1 MSRSGTEDELYSSH
15 PAGDSDDVDSPVLG
29 RWTEVDGRHMQR
41 KKSELGLYHLAA
53 LSPPSPLSPERAAM
67 LNRPRAPTPSTV
79 PTAQDDWNSECDP
92 QSPGV
97 SPSAGYIVNPPPSM
111 LTPPPVVSSQALS
124 ALGYTAYSYSH
135 DEEGSLSD
143 SGYSH
148 SSHPSTSTTTLPDP
162 SQFPDPY
169 PYARPSRWHLGS
181 ATPALSSAD
190 SSSASTRSSAYT
202 GSAKSGDYG
211 HVHVALGGEDEPGR
225 GVGVGITTDDVVQ
238 LLSQE
243 SGTSSSASQGRTP
256 IDQGRWSDF
265 YANSMR
271 SRSSSLANGRAEA
284 SQDKPLPI
292 LRATPSFDMGW
303 QRPDERD
310 EAALNSEDDLDD
322 DPSFDDD
329 EEVVDDEDS
338 ADEPTS
344 AAIMAEEGRGVIVK
358 GDNTKRLQVHPDTT
372 HLLIGSSTTPNH
384 VPEFLLSTLPQISS
398 SLLALDISANFL
410 SALPPS
416 LSACVNLEELN
427 IAYNPL
433 RALPMFLATL
443 TNLRVLIV
451 DSTGISTLPD
461 SLTSLE
467 RLHTLS
473 IRRNKLHSLP
483 SWLCELTALETLLVD
498 GNPFQGPWKALME
511 PLLSRSPL
519 SPMSPGYQPSTPML
533 PLPSAGIQS
542 TTTATTDYGD
552 TEEPSPPVDRNSHE
566 EEDLTVTSPR
576 APPYLA
582 RSVTAPAPHT
592 GGQLP
597 SPGLSRTRTT
607 PNRAYYEKNR
617 TNSKGPKSMFSEA
630 GPSDFGRAAVGSE
643 KEVRRM
649 KSAGE
654 LRRNNAG
661 VLKGPAASASSSPQ
675 RGALA
680 DYAGSASSSNLLNM
694 GSSANDNQAIPRRF
708 ASLGV
713 ASGGMS
719 PTVSSRSRRTVDST
733 IWDSPPEE
741 ETPSVQPTPPLPSKV
756 IFPQEGAYP
765 MEQALARSR
774 SKDDKDKGS
783 RWGFL
788 KKMSMGKMRTEHPPL
803 PSRTSLHQSQTPHPL
818 PSRPPPPPKQVASVP
833 LLDVRIST
841 TGTLLQESEQPVEEP
856 VGPSLSRKHSHDL
869 LKLTASPLDQLKKMS
884 NEAAKQAPA
893 MPSNNLLVPTA
904 PTSRS
909 NKRRSFLPID
919 VSPIPIPAASQFVP
933 GLTATNSAED
943 LVEAP
948 ALGTS
953 SPAPSSSVQPSPIQI
968 GSYNEIQ
975 RREEERAREA
985 RVRALRSVMSYL
997 RDMHD
1002 LSRSQSQTMS
1012 MYGMAS
1018 PDSHSSGTRSRRPTM
1033 VDNGRL
1039 PSESSVASIASG
1051 GSSASRPESVNL
1063 RSTEG
1068 RIGMRSGNTTQTNS
1082 VATTDSTGSKDG
1094 EERKYKDDKA
1104 KRARVIREIV
1114 ETERTYVKGLQELV
1128 DIYIKPAS
1136 VPVNGLGQNKDTVV
1150 PAQERKIVF
1159 SGLEALFYFHRES
1172 FLPALERASAPL
1184 LAPGQGAQADA
1195 DGQLSLS
1202 VARDVANTFVS
1213 HAAFMK
1219 MYSTYINN
1227 FDNSV
1232 QRIKMWTSDK
1242 SGNTTP
1248 AQTLSPSSSSAQLV
1262 GLGLAMSA
1270 GIGNAPAPESANF
1283 ASSASLTSSQRK
1295 RIKAYL
1301 KRCRM
1306 NPRHSQLNLEGYLL
1320 LPVQRI
1326 PRYRLLLEE
1335 LLRSSPPMYEYIED
1349 PIERALAEIASLAT
1363 NMNEGKR
1370 EAESRRRLVQ
1380 WQSRIR
1386 GKFPSPLVQPHRRLI
1401 MDGPLQLTRVVRKA
1415 TVSFEV
1421 INAQGDVSSV
1431 EVECLSPELTPRALM
1446 GILCNDLLVLC
1457 RDPSDGQDP
1466 NSSVDLWAVLRMQT
1480 LPQPASIVH
1489 GNTLR
1494 IVDNKAILYFDAP
1507 STSDALTWYRAINLH
1522 IPASKI

>member
-1 MSRSGTEDELYSSH
+1 
-15 PAGDSDDVDSPVLG
+15 
-29 RWTEVDGRHMQR
+29 
-41 KKSELGLYHLAA
+41 
-53 LSPPSPLSPERAAM
+53 
-67 LNRPRAPTPSTV
+67 
-79 PTAQDDWNSECDP
+79 
-92 QSPGV
+92 
-97 SPSAGYIVNPPPSM
+97 M
-111 LTPPPVVSSQALS
+111 LTPPPVISSQSLS
-124 ALGYTAYSYSH
+124 ALGYTAYSSNNN
-135 DEEGSLSD
+135 DEEGALSD
-143 SGYSH
+143 SGYSQ
-148 SSHPSTSTTTLPDP
+148 SSHPSTSATTLPDP

-169 PYARPSRWHLGS
+169 PYRPSRWHLGS

-211 HVHVALGGEDEPGR
+211 HVHVALGGEEESAR
-225 GVGVGITTDDVVQ
+225 GVGVGITTDAVVQ

-243 SGTSSSASQGRTP
+243 SGASSSAPQGRTP

-265 YANSMR
+265 YANSIR
-271 SRSSSLANGRAEA
+271 SRSSSLANGRPEP
-284 SQDKPLPI
+284 SHDKPLPP

-310 EAALNSEDDLDD
+310 EAGLGSDDDLDD

-329 EEVVDDEDS
+329 EEAEEEEEEVP
-338 ADEPTS
+338 DEPTS
-344 AAIMAEEGRGVIVK
+344 AALMAEDGRGVIVK
-358 GDNTKRLQVHPDTT
+358 GDDTPIVRLQVHPDTT
-372 HLLIGSSTTPNH
+372 HLLIGSSNTPNA
-384 VPEFLLSTLPQISS
+384 VPAFLANALPQISS

-410 SALPPS
+410 GALSPA

-433 RALPMFLATL
+433 RALPIFLSTL
-443 TNLRVLIV
+443 VNLRVLIA
-451 DSTGISTLPD
+451 DSTGIGTLPE
-461 SLTSLE
+461 SFSSLE

-473 IRRNKLHSLP
+473 VRRNKMYSLP

-519 SPMSPGYQPSTPML
+519 SPGVPPSTPMF
-533 PLPSAGIQS
+533 PLPSAGILS
-542 TTTATTDYGD
+542 TRTTTTDGGD
-552 TEEPSPPVDRNSHE
+552 SEEQSPPLDRDNHE

-576 APPYLA
+576 APSHLA
-582 RSVTAPAPHT
+582 RSITAPAQ
-592 GGQLP
+592 GSAVQLP

-607 PNRAYYEKNR
+607 PNRAYYDKSR
-617 TNSKGPKSMFSEA
+617 TSSKGPKSMFSEA
-630 GPSDFGRAAVGSE
+630 GPSDYSRATAEAE

-654 LRRNNAG
+654 LRRNNGGA
-661 VLKGPAASASSSPQ
+661 LRAPSASASSSPQ
-675 RGALA
+675 RVALG
-680 DYAGSASSSNLLNM
+680 DYVGSGSASSSNLLSM
-694 GSSANDNQAIPRRF
+694 GSPTADSGAIPRRF

-713 ASGGMS
+713 ASGAMS
-719 PTVSSRSRRTVDST
+719 PTTSSRSRRTVDSS
-733 IWDSPPEE
+733 IWDSPTEE
-741 ETPSVQPTPPLPSKV
+741 ETGVEPVPPLPNRIV
-756 IFPQEGAYP
+756 FPQEGAYP
-765 MEQALARSR
+765 MDHALPPRPR
-774 SKDDKDKGS
+774 PKDDKDKSS

-788 KKMSMGKMRTEHPPL
+788 KKMSMGKMRTDQPP
-803 PSRTSLHQSQTPHPL
+803 PPTRSSLHQSQVPHQQSPY
-818 PSRPPPPPKQVASVP
+818 PSRPLPPKQVASVP

-841 TGTLLQESEQPVEEP
+841 TGTLLQHEQQSAEEMP
-856 VGPSLSRKHSHDL
+856 IAPSISRKQSNDL
-869 LKLTASPLDQLKKMS
+869 LKMTVSPLDQLKKMS
-884 NEAAKQAPA
+884 ADAAKQPA
-893 MPSNNLLVPTA
+893 ASNNLLVPAA
-904 PTSRS
+904 PQTTSRA

-919 VSPIPIPAASQFVP
+919 VSPIPIPAAAQFVP
-933 GLTATNSAED
+933 GITATNSSEEAEEGVPPP
-943 LVEAP
+943 LP
-948 ALGTS
+948 
-953 SPAPSSSVQPSPIQI
+953 SPVQPSPVQD
-968 GSYNEIQ
+968 SYEEVQ

-985 RVRALRSVMSYL
+985 RIRALRSVMAYL

-1002 LSRSQSQTMS
+1002 LSRSQTQTLS
-1012 MYGMAS
+1012 MYGIAS
-1018 PDSHSSGTRSRRPTM
+1018 PDSQSSGTRSRRPTM

-1039 PSESSVASIASG
+1039 PSESSLTSLAST
-1051 GSSASRPESVNL
+1051 SSPASRPESVNL

-1068 RIGMRSGNTTQTNS
+1068 RLAMSRSGSTTQTNS
-1082 VATTDSTGSKDG
+1082 VATTDSNGSGGGG

-1104 KRARVIREIV
+1104 KRGRVIREIV

-1128 DIYIKPAS
+1128 DLYIKPAS
-1136 VPVNGLGQNKDTVV
+1136 VLVNGLGGVGQGKDTIV
-1150 PAQERKIVF
+1150 PTQERKIVF
-1159 SGLEALFYFHRES
+1159 GGLEALFYFHRES

-1184 LAPGQGAQADA
+1184 LVPTQGQVSDV
-1195 DGQLSLS
+1195 DGQLSLY

-1232 QRIKMWTSDK
+1232 QRIKMWTSEK
-1242 SGNTTP
+1242 PAASAA
-1248 AQTLSPSSSSAQLV
+1248 AQTLSPSSSNAQLV

-1270 GIGNAPAPESANF
+1270 GIGAAGGPDG
-1283 ASSASLTSSQRK
+1283 SSASNTATLTSSQRK

-1335 LLRSSPPMYEYIED
+1335 LVRSSPPMYEFMDD
-1349 PIERALAEIASLAT
+1349 PIDRALTEIASLAT

-1370 EAESRRRLVQ
+1370 ESESRRRLVQ

-1415 TVSFEV
+1415 TVAFEV
-1421 INAQGDVSSV
+1421 IDAQGDASSV
-1431 EVECLSPELTPRALM
+1431 EVECLSPELTPRSLI

-1466 NSSVDLWAVLRMQT
+1466 HSSVDLWAVLRMQT

-1489 GNTLR
+1489 GTALR
-1494 IVDNKAILYFDAP
+1494 LVDNKAILYFDAP
-1507 STSDALTWYRAINLH
+1507 STSDALTWYRAINLN
-1522 IPASKI
+1522 IPASKT

>member
-1 MSRSGTEDELYSSH
+1 
-15 PAGDSDDVDSPVLG
+15 
-29 RWTEVDGRHMQR
+29 
-41 KKSELGLYHLAA
+41 
-53 LSPPSPLSPERAAM
+53 
-67 LNRPRAPTPSTV
+67 
-79 PTAQDDWNSECDP
+79 
-92 QSPGV
+92 
-97 SPSAGYIVNPPPSM
+97 M
-111 LTPPPVVSSQALS
+111 LTPPPVVSSQSLS
-124 ALGYTAYSYSH
+124 ALGYTAFSSH
-135 DEEGSLSD
+135 NNDEDGTLSD
-143 SGYSH
+143 SGYSN
-148 SSHPSTSTTTLPDP
+148 SSQPSTSATALPDP

-169 PYARPSRWHLGS
+169 PYRPSRWHLGS

-211 HVHVALGGEDEPGR
+211 HVHVALGGEDESGR
-225 GVGVGITTDDVVQ
+225 GVGVGITTDDVVH

-243 SGTSSSASQGRTP
+243 SGASSSASQGRTP

-265 YANSMR
+265 YANGLR
-271 SRSSSLANGRAEA
+271 SRSSSLANGPTEP
-284 SQDKPLPI
+284 SQDKPLPP

-303 QRPDERD
+303 QQPDERD
-310 EAALNSEDDLDD
+310 EVGIGSEDDLDD
-322 DPSFDDD
+322 DPSFDVDV
-329 EEVVDDEDS
+329 EVDDDDT

-344 AAIMAEEGRGVIVK
+344 AAIMAEEGRGVIVR
-358 GDNTKRLQVHPDTT
+358 GNDTPIVRLHVHPDTT
-372 HLLIGSSTTPNH
+372 HLLIGSSRTPDH
-384 VPEFLLSTLPQISS
+384 VPNFLANTLPQISS

-427 IAYNPL
+427 IAHNPL

-443 TNLRVLIV
+443 TNLRVLIA
-451 DSTGISTLPD
+451 DSTGISTLPE
-461 SLTSLE
+461 SLASLE

-473 IRRNKLHSLP
+473 IRRNKMHSLP
-483 SWLCELTALETLLVD
+483 SWLCELTALEMLLVD
-498 GNPFQGPWKALME
+498 GNPFQGPWKALMD

-519 SPMSPGYQPSTPML
+519 SPGYQPSTPMF
-533 PLPSAGIQS
+533 PLPSASIRS
-542 TTTATTDYGD
+542 TMTATTDGD
-552 TEEPSPPVDRNSHE
+552 AEEASFPADRGNQD

-576 APPYLA
+576 APPHLA
-582 RSVTAPAPHT
+582 RSVTAPAPNST
-592 GGQLP
+592 GQHP

-607 PNRAYYEKNR
+607 PNRAYYDKNR

-630 GPSDFGRAAVGSE
+630 GPSELSRAAAESE

-654 LRRNNAG
+654 LRRNNGGGFRA
-661 VLKGPAASASSSPQ
+661 PSASASSSPQ

-680 DYAGSASSSNLLNM
+680 DYVGSASSSNLLSMGN
-694 GSSANDNQAIPRRF
+694 GSSQDVPRRF

-713 ASGGMS
+713 ASGAMS
-719 PTVSSRSRRTVDST
+719 PTTSSRSRRTVDSSL
-733 IWDSPPEE
+733 WDSPTEE
-741 ETPSVQPTPPLPSKV
+741 ETFSPRPQPVPPLPNKV

-765 MEQALARSR
+765 MEHALPARPR
-774 SKDDKDKGS
+774 SKEDKDKGS

-788 KKMSMGKMRTEHPPL
+788 KKMSMGKMRTDQPPL
-803 PSRTSLHQSQTPHPL
+803 PTRSSLHQSQVSQSGYPT
-818 PSRPPPPPKQVASVP
+818 RPPPPKQVASVP

-841 TGTLLQESEQPVEEP
+841 TGTLLHQDEPPVEEMP
-856 VGPSLSRKHSHDL
+856 IAPSLSRKHSHDL
-869 LKLTASPLDQLKKMS
+869 LKMTASPLDQLKKMS
-884 NEAAKQAPA
+884 NEAAKQVPPIA
-893 MPSNNLLVPTA
+893 SNNLLVPGV

-933 GLTATNSAED
+933 GVTATNSSEEAEEPG
-943 LVEAP
+943 L
-948 ALGTS
+948 T
-953 SPAPSSSVQPSPIQI
+953 APSPVQPSPVQPVDT
-968 GSYNEIQ
+968 YEEIQ

-985 RVRALRSVMSYL
+985 RIRALRSVMAYL

-1002 LSRSQSQTMS
+1002 LGRSQTQSQTIS
-1012 MYGMAS
+1012 MYGLAS
-1018 PDSHSSGTRSRRPTM
+1018 PDSQFSGTRSRRPTM

-1051 GSSASRPESVNL
+1051 GSPSSRPDSVNL

-1068 RIGMRSGNTTQTNS
+1068 RVGIRTGSMTQTNS
-1082 VATTDSTGSKDG
+1082 VATTDSTGSAGAD
-1094 EERKYKDDKA
+1094 ERKYKDDKA

-1136 VPVNGLGQNKDTVV
+1136 AVVNGLSGVGQNKDTVL

-1184 LAPGQGAQADA
+1184 LLPREGSQADP
-1195 DGQLSLS
+1195 DGQLSLY

-1232 QRIKMWTSDK
+1232 QRIKTWTSEK
-1242 SGNTTP
+1242 TGASTP
-1248 AQTLSPSSSSAQLV
+1248 GQTLSPSSSSSQLV
-1262 GLGLAMSA
+1262 GLGLAMTA
-1270 GIGNAPAPESANF
+1270 GIGNTTASDGGSAS
-1283 ASSASLTSSQRK
+1283 AASLTSSQRK

-1335 LLRSSPPMYEYIED
+1335 LVRSCPPMYEYMDD
-1349 PIERALAEIASLAT
+1349 PIDRALTEIASLAT

-1370 EAESRRRLVQ
+1370 ESESRRKLVQ

-1415 TVSFEV
+1415 TLAFEV
-1421 INAQGDVSSV
+1421 IDAQGDASSI
-1431 EVECLSPELTPRALM
+1431 EVECLSPELTPRSLI

-1494 IVDNKAILYFDAP
+1494 LVDNKAILYFDAP
-1507 STSDALTWYRAINLH
+1507 STSDALTWYRGTFHNVLARH
-1522 IPASKI
+1522 CRD